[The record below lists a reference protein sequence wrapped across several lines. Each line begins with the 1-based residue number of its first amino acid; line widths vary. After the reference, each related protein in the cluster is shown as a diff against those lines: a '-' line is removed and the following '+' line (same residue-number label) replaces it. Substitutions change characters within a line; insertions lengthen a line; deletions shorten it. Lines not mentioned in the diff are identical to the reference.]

1 MPLLCDLCGTR
12 IPEGSDYILRIEI
25 FANPQMA
32 PITEQDWNEKNFTQ
46 EWENLMQE
54 LHALSAEEAQDQ
66 VHQEFRFRI
75 CPICRPKFAA
85 NPLGK
90 PRIERPGNN

>member
-1 MPLLCDLCGTR
+1 MPLLCDLCAKP

-32 PITEQDWNEKNFTQ
+32 PITEQDWNSKNFEN
-46 EWENLMQE
+46 EWEKLMQE
-54 LHALSAEEAQDQ
+54 LHALSAEEAQEQ
-66 VHQEFRFRI
+66 VHQEFRYRI
-75 CPICRPKFAA
+75 CPTCRPKFAA

-90 PRIERPGNN
+90 PRTERPGNN